1 MVMPMVNVRSMLV
14 PMCHGFMRVGMR
26 MFTVRRDLPFIMV
39 MGMMAVVVAVTVVVL
54 NGRMNVPVRV
64 LFTQ

>member
-1 MVMPMVNVRSMLV
+1 MVMAMVNVRSVLV
-14 PMCHGFMRVGMR
+14 PVCHGFMPVGMR
-26 MFTVRRDLPFIMV
+26 MFAVRRDLPFIMV